1 MLPRSHLYVWWP
13 LARYWTSS
21 HVLFITMHFYLYLP
35 YKDATFWRLTCE
47 HHRCWTTSNGVLHCF
62 ALLSID
68 SQQFMSH
75 LKAFQLL
82 PSWPG
87 ADTVIPTFYS
97 TDLHCAS
104 SIAAASQ
111 GLTSKHHVSWPGAE
125 LDHGLFHCP
134 ALWAMHFSWGG
145 GGGGGCQTRLSRL
158 HPTEWWNVHKSNI
171 CFTQAW
177 PGDPLISITFAGQV
191 LNY

>member
-1 MLPRSHLYVWWP
+1 M
-13 LARYWTSS
+13 
-21 HVLFITMHFYLYLP
+21 
-35 YKDATFWRLTCE
+35 
-47 HHRCWTTSNGVLHCF
+47 
-62 ALLSID
+62 D

-87 ADTVIPTFYS
+87 ADTIIPTFYS

-134 ALWAMHFSWGG
+134 ALWAMHISRGG
-145 GGGGGCQTRLSRL
+145 GGGGEVVKPDSAGYTQQNDGMCTRATSALLR
-158 HPTEWWNVHKSNI
+158 
-171 CFTQAW
+171 
-177 PGDPLISITFAGQV
+177 PGQGTHL
-191 LNY
+191 